1 MHQAARRFFHVYYC
15 SKPPRPCPAG
25 NRILAPA
32 DVLRFVPV
40 CRTAWYNGVKSG
52 LFPQPVALGK
62 RARGYRVED
71 VRALIDRLN
80 AGQEA

>member
-1 MHQAARRFFHVYYC
+1 M
-15 SKPPRPCPAG
+15 PATVQSSP
-25 NRILAPA
+25 APVLPETGFLRLA

-40 CRTAWYNGVKSG
+40 CRTAWYNGVKPG

-80 AGQEA
+80 AGQGA

>member
-1 MHQAARRFFHVYYC
+1 MSTTVQ
-15 SKPPRPCPAG
+15 SSPAPVLPETG
-25 NRILAPA
+25 FLRLA